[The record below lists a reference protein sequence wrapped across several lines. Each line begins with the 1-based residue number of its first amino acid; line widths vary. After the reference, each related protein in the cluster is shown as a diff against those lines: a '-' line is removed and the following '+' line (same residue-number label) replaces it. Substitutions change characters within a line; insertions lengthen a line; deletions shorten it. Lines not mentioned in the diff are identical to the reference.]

1 MQTQTK
7 EETQDNPDAGGGK
20 RASRE
25 EEKNRRVGRKNRRVG
40 EKHGSLGAQNKRQN
54 KYLQRRYYQL
64 RTIVF
69 QCNFISIYKE
79 YLQSIVFQ
87 CTSQIYKGAIVR

>member
-25 EEKNRRVGRKNRRVG
+25 EEKNRRVGRKKQEGGRKTW
-40 EKHGSLGAQNKRQN
+40 EPGSAKQAAEQVFTKEILSVAHHCFPMQFY
-54 KYLQRRYYQL
+54 KYLQRIF
-64 RTIVF
+64 TKHCF
-69 QCNFISIYKE
+69 PMH
-79 YLQSIVFQ
+79 
-87 CTSQIYKGAIVR
+87 